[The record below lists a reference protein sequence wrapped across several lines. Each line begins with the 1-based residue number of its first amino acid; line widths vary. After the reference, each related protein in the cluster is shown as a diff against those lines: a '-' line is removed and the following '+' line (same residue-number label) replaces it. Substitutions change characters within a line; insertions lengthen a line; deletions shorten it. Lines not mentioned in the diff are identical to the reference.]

1 MVERSNKV
9 KVGKYDYEKS
19 TKKGKK
25 LMVKVNNKTIH
36 FGDSKMEQ
44 FKDKTGIWKSKDHG
58 DKERR
63 KNYKARASGIKN
75 KKGELTYKLP
85 TSANFH
91 SYNILW

>member
-1 MVERSNKV
+1 MI

-19 TKKGKK
+19 TKTGKK
-25 LMVKVNNKTIH
+25 LMVKVKQSNGKIKTIH
-36 FGDSKMEQ
+36 FGDTKMEQ